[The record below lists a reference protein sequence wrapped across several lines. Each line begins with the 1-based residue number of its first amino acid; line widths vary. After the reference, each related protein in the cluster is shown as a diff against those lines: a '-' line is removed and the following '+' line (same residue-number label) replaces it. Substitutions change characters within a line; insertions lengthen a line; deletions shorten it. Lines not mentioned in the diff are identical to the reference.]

1 MALSVSAAARVLMI
15 NSQVLLLAIL
25 EERARMELRYK
36 VFGRCVPPLA
46 AVRCKARD
54 GRDSD
59 CCYLLCM
66 RRRRE
71 LYSSVFALCLL
82 PEMQKSFDC
91 RLESSFVDAQ
101 WLWVRFARYE
111 TALFLQICSDGS
123 FLWENWGR
131 DSFFLWIPAN
141 YCRRKLLLFWM
152 YEVHSSLNRIEM
164 QWRKNYNLRW
174 KIYFASKR
182 LVWVIAQH

>member
-1 MALSVSAAARVLMI
+1 VHQPARAIVFSVEIPLALYIGAFLCVLFPEQTTDAELMALSVSAAARVLMI

-36 VFGRCVPPLA
+36 VFGRS
-46 AVRCKARD
+46 RSSEMQNAR
-54 GRDSD
+54 RNSD

-91 RLESSFVDAQ
+91 RLELSFVDAQ
-101 WLWVRFARYE
+101 
-111 TALFLQICSDGS
+111 
-123 FLWENWGR
+123 
-131 DSFFLWIPAN
+131 
-141 YCRRKLLLFWM
+141 
-152 YEVHSSLNRIEM
+152 
-164 QWRKNYNLRW
+164 
-174 KIYFASKR
+174 
-182 LVWVIAQH
+182 